1 MTFLRDAGERLVY
14 AIHFPNPLA
23 CRWEEKRA
31 VNQMAGSVTIIRG
44 TDCIIEPF
52 NKEVADGIVGYYSRR
67 NGVVK
72 KKKKKRNNG
81 SWRGR
86 ARCTIRCTIRGS
98 RVNEPGGVA

>member
-1 MTFLRDAGERLVY
+1 MY

-23 CRWEEKRA
+23 CRWEEKWA

-72 KKKKKRNNG
+72 KKKKKKREIMD
-81 SWRGR
+81 RGAEEQDVR
-86 ARCTIRCTIRGS
+86 Y
-98 RVNEPGGVA
+98 VVLYENPG